1 MKFYELGQVVNA
13 SECASGKRRSM
24 KATVHRAGRL
34 GFSREAATAMGLEE
48 GKGLLIAR
56 NGDDWFVKVVT
67 GRDDTNAFKLRHVS
81 GYFSISAKGLFDVC
95 GIDYSALD
103 KTHIFDIEK
112 CGEDE
117 ADNAEIWKFR
127 YRVIDCNRKERK
139 ENAPLNEG

>member
-1 MKFYELGQVVNA
+1 MNFYELGQVVDA
-13 SECASGKRRSM
+13 SECASDKRRLM

-34 GFSREAATAMGLEE
+34 GFSREAATAMGLKE

-56 NGDDWFVKVVT
+56 NGDDWFVKVVSVQ
-67 GRDDTNAFKLRHVS
+67 DDAKAFKIRLVS
-81 GYFSISAKGLFDVC
+81 DYCSISARGLFDVC
-95 GIDYSALD
+95 GIDYSSLE

-117 ADNAEIWKFR
+117 ADNAQIWKFC

-139 ENAPLNEG
+139 KDAPLNEG